1 MPPPPPSR
9 SAPLPAPV
17 PLDLAVSDVGSG
29 EPLVVLHGLF
39 GSKRNWATISSR
51 LAAGRRVLTADLRN
65 HGESPWDD
73 RHDYPALAADVAWV
87 IETRVGGPAAVL
99 GHSMGG
105 KAAMALALERPDIV
119 SRLVVVDIA
128 PVRSTAT
135 PIAYVQA
142 MRALPLAN
150 YAQRF
155 DVKEA
160 LAEAIPDPAVRAF
173 LTLNLSAGPEGLAW
187 TVNLAA
193 LEDNFAAILGFPET
207 PPGQTF
213 QKPALFLAG
222 GLSPYVQPH
231 HRPAIERLFPA
242 ATIEV
247 IPGAGH
253 WVHAEAGDAF
263 LAAVNRF
270 LDG

>member
-1 MPPPPPSR
+1 MTLPPAS
-9 SAPLPAPV
+9 APV
-17 PLDLAVSDVGSG
+17 PIDLAVSDVGQG
-29 EPLVVLHGLF
+29 EPVVVLHGLF
-39 GSKRNWATISSR
+39 GSKRNWATIASR

-65 HGESPWDD
+65 HGESPWSD
-73 RHDYPALAADVAWV
+73 RHDYPALAADTARL
-87 IETRVGGPAAVL
+87 IETKIGGPAAVL

-105 KAAMALALERPDIV
+105 KAAMLLALERPDLV

-128 PVRSTAT
+128 PARSTAT

-142 MRALPLAN
+142 MRSLRLAD
-150 YAQRF
+150 YAQRL

-193 LEDNFAAILGFPET
+193 LEDNFEAILGFPET
-207 PPGQTF
+207 PPGRAFT
-213 QKPALFLAG
+213 KPTLFIAG
-222 GLSPYVQPH
+222 GRSPYVQPH
-231 HRPAIERLFPA
+231 HRPEIERLFPA

-247 IPGAGH
+247 IEGAGH
-253 WVHAEAGDAF
+253 WVHAEATDAF

>member
-9 SAPLPAPV
+9 SAPVPV
-17 PLDLAVSDVGSG
+17 ELAVSDTGSG
-29 EPLVVLHGLF
+29 EPVVVLHGLF
-39 GSKRNWATISSR
+39 GSKRNWATIASR
-51 LAAGRRVLTADLRN
+51 LAGGRRVLTADLRN
-65 HGESPWDD
+65 HGESPWDQ
-73 RHDYPALAADVAWV
+73 RHDYPALAADIARL
-87 IETRVGGPAAVL
+87 IETHVGGPAAVL

-105 KAAMALALERPDIV
+105 KAAMLVALERPELV

-142 MRALPLAN
+142 MRSLRLAD
-150 YAQRF
+150 YSQRL

-160 LAEAIPDPAVRAF
+160 LAAAIPDPAVRAF

-213 QKPALFLAG
+213 QKPALFIAG

-231 HRPAIERLFPA
+231 HRPEIERLFPA

-247 IPGAGH
+247 IPEAGH
-253 WVHAEAGDAF
+253 WVHAEAREAF
-263 LAAVNRF
+263 LAAVERF
-270 LDG
+270 LGV